1 MQWREVAADYNMT
14 TSDPTINGDA
24 GRKYASQGESGE
36 LHEMVVSEVV
46 GLLYGV
52 GESRVMIV
60 ACCCVRM
67 GQGAP
72 LAPGMMLRQR
82 AIA

>member
-14 TSDPTINGDA
+14 TSDPMINGDV

-52 GESRVMIV
+52 GESSTVVPRSCWVEV
-60 ACCCVRM
+60 E
-67 GQGAP
+67 
-72 LAPGMMLRQR
+72 
-82 AIA
+82 